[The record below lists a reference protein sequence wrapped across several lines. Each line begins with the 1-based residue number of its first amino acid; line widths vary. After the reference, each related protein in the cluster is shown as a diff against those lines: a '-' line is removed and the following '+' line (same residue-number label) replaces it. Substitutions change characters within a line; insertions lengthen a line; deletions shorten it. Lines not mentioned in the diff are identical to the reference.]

1 MGCGGPLRDS
11 QSSSKMIEDV
21 RPPIKRT
28 SKMRQ
33 IPYIVERPFT
43 FSTERPRAAYQ
54 ELSQRIKNAKLA
66 VDILKR
72 VDFSSFTDQLEKYGE
87 VKTEFRMLRHKRL
100 E

>member
-1 MGCGGPLRDS
+1 
-11 QSSSKMIEDV
+11 
-21 RPPIKRT
+21 
-28 SKMRQ
+28 MRQ

-72 VDFSSFTDQLEKYGE
+72 VDFSSFTDQLERYGE

-100 E
+100 EQRRLEVVKRRQDPTNSNNQNSTAKMI